1 MNNIWEE
8 ISKYQK
14 ILILGFG
21 REGQSTY
28 FFIRKYDKEKIIYIS
43 DINEKIKD
51 LEIIKNDKNVVFIT
65 GENYLDNLG
74 DCDYI
79 IKTPGISLDL
89 NVINELGNKLTSQ
102 ADLFIKNYRMQIIG
116 ITGTKGKSTTASF
129 IYHFLQISNCD
140 VILVGNIGIPPFD
153 LIDEINKETIIVFE
167 LSSHMLQTV
176 SASPHYAILLNIF
189 PEHLDYHQTLENY
202 ADSKANIFKFQDEN
216 DYLIVG
222 EDVGVKD
229 LISKFGHKAKIVKKE
244 FFVSYED
251 NEFIKSKQIMQNII
265 LGAEIA
271 LFSGAK
277 KELFENALK
286 TFKSLPHRQEVV
298 GVYKGITFI
307 DDSISTIPESTL
319 VALDSYPDTQILILG
334 GKDRGIPYEDFA
346 KKISDKTNL
355 KVFCLDEAG
364 KKIYELLLKINKDNK
379 NYYLFNNLEEIVKK
393 TYEVLESSG
402 GIVLLSPAAASYT
415 QFKNFEERGEV
426 FKNLARKYGTE

>member
-167 LSSHMLQTV
+167 LSSNMLQTV